1 MTGEWAMVATQ
12 VHGWII
18 MMLTPETKLNFSL
31 MDAKAEVS
39 LNLAICGRAQTLLCP
54 YCIAESNLSWPAF
67 LLPTK
72 GFSMRCSGDLVNAD
86 PNGTGL
92 QRRGRTA
99 NQVPGDEN
107 AMARAQFPDQHSF
120 PWLHQ
125 YNVALTHRALPIRVK
140 DEICFPNSL
149 KSCV

>member
-1 MTGEWAMVATQ
+1 MIGEWAMVATQ

-18 MMLTPETKLNFSL
+18 MILTPETKLNFSL

-39 LNLAICGRAQTLLCP
+39 LNLAVCGRAQTLLCP

-99 NQVPGDEN
+99 NQVPWDEN
-107 AMARAQFPDQHSF
+107 AMAHAQFPDQHSF
-120 PWLHQ
+120 PWCHQ
-125 YNVALTHRALPIRVK
+125 YNVALSHRALSICVK